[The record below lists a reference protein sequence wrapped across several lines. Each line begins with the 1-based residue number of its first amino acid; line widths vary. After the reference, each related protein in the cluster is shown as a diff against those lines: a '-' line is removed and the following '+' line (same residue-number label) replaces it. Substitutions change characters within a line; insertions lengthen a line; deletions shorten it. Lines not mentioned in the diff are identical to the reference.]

1 MDQTNFPL
9 IDEGRMFFHSLQDM
23 SVYEANLQAV

>member
-9 IDEGRMFFHSLQDM
+9 IEGRMFFHSLQDM